1 MSSKK
6 EVVKEETRTTT
17 ATAPSQSLYSQQQE
31 QEQLVN
37 RALDQTKD
45 NIRKTT
51 DEARK
56 EIPRSIQVVNEYQE
70 QTIQATREI
79 ADSYI
84 DAQKQIVNSFQSA
97 FVPVVENVYQV
108 FWNNWM
114 SPRRITEIYAKTV
127 SSFADNTLA
136 VTRLA
141 NNSVFANMEAFKRSI
156 HNTKDNAKEFS
167 RIGVNVAKTFEQT
180 SEDSSSSNFSIGTE
194 GQQQQRL
201 Y

>member
-180 SEDSSSSNFSIGTE
+180 SRDSSSNFSIGTE

>member
-6 EVVKEETRTTT
+6 EVVKEET
-17 ATAPSQSLYSQQQE
+17 ASPSQSYSQQQE
-31 QEQLVN
+31 QEHLVN

-45 NIRKTT
+45 NIRKAT

-56 EIPRSIQVVNEYQE
+56 EIPRSTQIVNEYQE
-70 QTIQATREI
+70 QTIQTAREI

-84 DAQKQIVNSFQSA
+84 DAQKQIINSLQST

-127 SSFADNTLA
+127 SSIADNTIA

-167 RIGVNVAKTFEQT
+167 RIGVNAAKTFEQT
-180 SEDSSSSNFSIGTE
+180 SRDSSSNFSIGTE
-194 GQQQQRL
+194 G
-201 Y
+201 

>member
-17 ATAPSQSLYSQQQE
+17 TTTAPSQSLYSQQQE

-37 RALDQTKD
+37 RALDQTKE
-45 NIRKTT
+45 NIRKAI
-51 DEARK
+51 DEARN
-56 EIPRSIQVVNEYQE
+56 EIPRSTQVVNEYQE

-79 ADSYI
+79 AESYI

-114 SPRRITEIYAKTV
+114 SPRRITEIYTKTV
-127 SSFADNTLA
+127 SSFADNTIA
-136 VTRLA
+136 ATRLA
-141 NNSVFANMEAFKRSI
+141 NNTVFANMETFKRSI

-167 RIGVNVAKTFEQT
+167 RIGVNAVKTFEQT
-180 SEDSSSSNFSIGTE
+180 SRDTSSNFSVAIE
-194 GQQQQRL
+194 GQQQQRQ

>member
-6 EVVKEETRTTT
+6 EVVKEETITTS
-17 ATAPSQSLYSQQQE
+17 ASPSSYSQQQE
-31 QEQLVN
+31 QEHLVN

-45 NIRKTT
+45 NIRKAT
-51 DEARK
+51 DEARN
-56 EIPRSIQVVNEYQE
+56 EIPRSTRVVNEYQE

-79 ADSYI
+79 ADSYL
-84 DAQKQIVNSFQSA
+84 DAQKQIINSLQSI
-97 FVPVVENVYQV
+97 FVPIVENVYHV

-127 SSFADNTLA
+127 SSFADNTMA

-141 NNSVFANMEAFKRSI
+141 NNSIFANMEAFKRSI
-156 HNTKDNAKEFS
+156 HNTKDNVKEFS
-167 RIGVNVAKTFEQT
+167 RIGVNAAKTFEQT
-180 SEDSSSSNFSIGTE
+180 SRDTSRDFSVGIE
-194 GQQQQRL
+194 GQQQQRR

>member
-6 EVVKEETRTTT
+6 EVVKEETRTTI

-45 NIRKTT
+45 NIRKAT

-180 SEDSSSSNFSIGTE
+180 SRDSSSNFSIGTE

>member
-17 ATAPSQSLYSQQQE
+17 TTAPSQSLYSQQQE
-31 QEQLVN
+31 QEHLVN
-37 RALDQTKD
+37 RALDQTKE
-45 NIRKTT
+45 NIRKAT
-51 DEARK
+51 DEARN
-56 EIPRSIQVVNEYQE
+56 EIPRSTQVVNEYQE

-79 ADSYI
+79 AESYI

-127 SSFADNTLA
+127 SSFADNTIA
-136 VTRLA
+136 ATRLA
-141 NNSVFANMEAFKRSI
+141 NNTVFANMETFKRSI

-167 RIGVNVAKTFEQT
+167 RIGVNAVKTFEQT
-180 SEDSSSSNFSIGTE
+180 SRDTSSNFSVAIE
-194 GQQQQRL
+194 GQQQQRQ

>member
-6 EVVKEETRTTT
+6 EVVKEETVTTS
-17 ATAPSQSLYSQQQE
+17 ASPSLYSQQQE
-31 QEQLVN
+31 QEHLVN

-45 NIRKTT
+45 NIRKAT
-51 DEARK
+51 DEARN
-56 EIPRSIQVVNEYQE
+56 EIPRSTQVVNEYQE

-79 ADSYI
+79 ADSYL
-84 DAQKQIVNSFQSA
+84 DAQKQIINSLQST

-127 SSFADNTLA
+127 SSIADNTIA

-141 NNSVFANMEAFKRSI
+141 NNSVFANIESFKRSI
-156 HNTKDNAKEFS
+156 HNTRDNAKEFS
-167 RIGVNVAKTFEQT
+167 RIGVNAAKTFEQT
-180 SEDSSSSNFSIGTE
+180 SRYTSRDFSVGIE
-194 GQQQQRL
+194 GQQ
-201 Y
+201 

>member
-45 NIRKTT
+45 NIRKAT

-97 FVPVVENVYQV
+97 FVPVVENVYQI

-180 SEDSSSSNFSIGTE
+180 SEDSSSNFSIGTE

>member
-6 EVVKEETRTTT
+6 VVKEET
-17 ATAPSQSLYSQQQE
+17 ASPSQSYSQQQE
-31 QEQLVN
+31 QEHLVN

-45 NIRKTT
+45 NIRKAT

-56 EIPRSIQVVNEYQE
+56 EIPRSTQIVNEYQE
-70 QTIQATREI
+70 QTIQTAREI

-84 DAQKQIVNSFQSA
+84 DAQKQIINSLQST

-127 SSFADNTLA
+127 SSFADNTIA
-136 VTRLA
+136 ATRLA
-141 NNSVFANMEAFKRSI
+141 NNTVFANMETFKRSI

-167 RIGVNVAKTFEQT
+167 RIGVNAVKTFEQT
-180 SEDSSSSNFSIGTE
+180 SRDTSSNFSVAIE
-194 GQQQQRL
+194 GQQQQRQ

>member
-17 ATAPSQSLYSQQQE
+17 APSPSQSLYSQQQE
-31 QEQLVN
+31 QEHLVN

-45 NIRKTT
+45 NIRKAT

-56 EIPRSIQVVNEYQE
+56 EIPRSTQVVNEYQE

-97 FVPVVENVYQV
+97 FVPVIENVYQV

-127 SSFADNTLA
+127 SSLADNTLA

-156 HNTKDNAKEFS
+156 HNTKDNVKEFS

-180 SEDSSSSNFSIGTE
+180 SRDSSSNFSIGTE
-194 GQQQQRL
+194 GQQEQRL

>member
-45 NIRKTT
+45 NIRKAT

-180 SEDSSSSNFSIGTE
+180 SGDSSSNFSIGTE

>member
-17 ATAPSQSLYSQQQE
+17 TTAPSQSLYSQQQE

-37 RALDQTKD
+37 RALDQTKE
-45 NIRKTT
+45 NIRKAT
-51 DEARK
+51 DEARN
-56 EIPRSIQVVNEYQE
+56 EIPRSTQVVNEYQE

-79 ADSYI
+79 AESYI

-127 SSFADNTLA
+127 SSFADNTIA
-136 VTRLA
+136 ATRLA
-141 NNSVFANMEAFKRSI
+141 NNTVFANMETFKRSI

-167 RIGVNVAKTFEQT
+167 RIGVNAVKTFEQT
-180 SEDSSSSNFSIGTE
+180 SRDTSSNFSVAIE
-194 GQQQQRL
+194 GQQQQRQ

>member
-167 RIGVNVAKTFEQT
+167 RIGVNVAKIFEQT
-180 SEDSSSSNFSIGTE
+180 SRDSSSNFSIGTE

>member
-6 EVVKEETRTTT
+6 EVVKEETITTS
-17 ATAPSQSLYSQQQE
+17 ASPSLYSQQQE
-31 QEQLVN
+31 QEHLVN

-45 NIRKTT
+45 NIRKAT
-51 DEARK
+51 DEARN
-56 EIPRSIQVVNEYQE
+56 EIPRYTRVVNEYQE

-79 ADSYI
+79 ADSYL
-84 DAQKQIVNSFQSA
+84 DAQKQIINSLQST
-97 FVPVVENVYQV
+97 FVPAVENVYQV

-127 SSFADNTLA
+127 SSFADNTIA

-167 RIGVNVAKTFEQT
+167 RIGINAAKTFEQT
-180 SEDSSSSNFSIGTE
+180 SSDSSSNFSIGTE
-194 GQQQQRL
+194 GQQQQRR